1 MCGRWHTRVQ
11 GTVHHSP
18 NVGATQGSPRAEH
31 INKRDTHTH
40 THTGILFSLKK
51 DPSTDSCD
59 NMDDLDIVLRER
71 SLSQKDSSCMSPLTG
86 TLQESRSYTQKA
98 EGWGRGGG
106 GQGPNADSVSFGRWT
121 VVMRV

>member
-1 MCGRWHTRVQ
+1 MCGRWYTRVQ

-31 INKRDTHTH
+31 INKPDTHTHTH

-71 SLSQKDSSCMSPLTG
+71 SPSQKDSSCMSPLTG

-106 GQGPNADSVSFGRWT
+106 VRGLTRTVSVSEDGPW
-121 VVMRV
+121 

>member
-1 MCGRWHTRVQ
+1 MQ

-71 SLSQKDSSCMSPLTG
+71 SLSQKDSSCR
-86 TLQESRSYTQKA
+86 SRGHTHRRQRA
-98 EGWGRGGG
+98 GGG
-106 GQGPNADSVSFGRWT
+106 VGGVRGLTRTVSVSEDGPW
-121 VVMRV
+121 